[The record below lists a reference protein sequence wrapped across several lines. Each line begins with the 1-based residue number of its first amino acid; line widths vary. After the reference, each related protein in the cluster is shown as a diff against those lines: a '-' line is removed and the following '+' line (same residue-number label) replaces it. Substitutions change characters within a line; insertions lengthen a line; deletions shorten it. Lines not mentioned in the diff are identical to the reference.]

1 MSASIIPFPGAAWRD
16 TLAELADAVDYM
28 TTAEYL
34 FCATVAERRR
44 LTERQ
49 LDDLN
54 LLLWRVRQRAERSRA
69 ADAGGAA

>member
-1 MSASIIPFPGAAWRD
+1 MSASIIPFPSENWRE
-16 TLAELADAVDYM
+16 TLGELADAVDYM

-44 LTERQ
+44 LTAQQ
-49 LDDLN
+49 LDDLH
-54 LLLWRVRQRAERSRA
+54 LLLCNVRQRAERSRA